1 MERLKELREEKGLS
15 QVELAKLMD
24 IKQRTISHYE
34 KGEREPDFQ
43 TLKKLCDFFGVTA
56 GYLLG
61 FEEF

>member
-1 MERLKELREEKGLS
+1 MERLKELREEKGIS
-15 QVELAKLMD
+15 QVHLAKE
-24 IKQRTISHYE
+24 IGIYQATISKYE
-34 KGEREPDFQ
+34 KGLREPDFQ